1 MLFALAFG
9 GLWLGAHAA
18 DDMPPSVR
26 AALRGASLP
35 ASALAVWVQP
45 VDAPDPRLALNARE
59 PLNPASVF
67 KLVTT
72 YAALDLLGPAYTW
85 RTPAL
90 AGGPLQGGVLKG
102 PLVLRGTGDPTLVPE
117 RLWLWLRRVQAL
129 GVRDVAG
136 DIVLDRS
143 AFTLEPGSAAD
154 FDGDA
159 TRPYNVRPDALLLNY
174 QAVTYT
180 FTPDGGRKQAVVVAE
195 PTLAGVRVDA
205 SVPLSAA
212 PCGDWRTALQAQL
225 DDPDRVRFAG
235 SYPAACGE
243 RSWPTA
249 YAAPERYAAR
259 LVAQMWREL
268 GGTLRGEVRSAAAP
282 APDDAPL
289 TWLADSESPPL
300 AAVVRDINKFSNN
313 VMAEQLFLTLGAQ
326 QRPLAEPA
334 TTTAQ
339 ARETLRRWLASRL
352 ADGNGGVAGVVVDNG
367 SGLSRTARLSAAQ
380 LGRLLMQ
387 AWASPVMPELMA
399 SLPVSGT
406 DGTLR
411 RSSAPLGRAHLKTGS
426 LRDVAAVAG
435 YVLAD
440 SGRRYVVVALVNH
453 PQAGAARPA
462 FDALVSWVARDA
474 PAR

>member
-1 MLFALAFG
+1 MRNLLFALAVG
-9 GLWLGAHAA
+9 GFWSVAHAGEL
-18 DDMPPSVR
+18 PQEVQ
-26 AALRGASLP
+26 AALRRSQLP
-35 ASALAVWVQP
+35 PSALAVWVQR
-45 VDAPDPRLALNARE
+45 VDAPDARLATNARE

-90 AGGPLQGGVLKG
+90 AGGPMQDGVLKG
-102 PLVLRGTGDPTLVPE
+102 PLLLRGTGDPTLVPE
-117 RLWLWLRRVQAL
+117 RLWLWLRRIQAL
-129 GVRDVAG
+129 GVRDIKG
-136 DIVLDRS
+136 DILLDRS

-180 FTPDGGRKQAVVVAE
+180 FTPDGGRKQARVTAE
-195 PTLAGVRVDA
+195 PPLAGVRVDA
-205 SVPLSAA
+205 AVPLSAA
-212 PCGDWRTALQAQL
+212 PCGDWRAALQAQL

-235 SYPAACGE
+235 RYPAACGE

-268 GGTLRGEVRSAAAP
+268 GGTLRGEVRDGALPAAEQASA
-282 APDDAPL
+282 

-313 VMAEQLFLTLGAQ
+313 VMAEQLFLTLGTQ
-326 QRPLAEPA
+326 QQSPSPVG

-339 ARETLRRWLASRL
+339 ARETLRRWLAERL
-352 ADGNGGVAGVVVDNG
+352 GDSSGVVVDNG
-367 SGLSRTARLSAAQ
+367 SGLSRATRLSAAQ

-399 SLPVSGT
+399 SLPISGT

-411 RSSAPLGRAHLKTGS
+411 RSAAPQGRAHLKTGS

-440 SGRRYVVVALVNH
+440 SGERYVVVALVNH
-453 PQAGAARPA
+453 PKAGAARPV
-462 FDALVSWVARDA
+462 FDALVGWVAQGA
-474 PAR
+474 PQQ